1 MSSDHDMKNHA
12 PETMCVHGGDHP
24 DEATGAVSTPIYQV
38 STYAFKNAAH
48 GAACFAG
55 EAEGYIYSR
64 LANPTIDVF
73 EKKIANLE
81 GTDDAL
87 AFGSGMAAVHNISMH
102 LAHGGHIVSSDTVYG
117 GTFALY
123 EHLLPKMGI
132 PVSFVDMTKIEN
144 IEKAI
149 RPDTKMIFVET
160 PANPT
165 LLMTDIAAA
174 ADLAHSKG
182 IKLVVDNT
190 FCTPYL
196 QQPMAL
202 GANIV
207 LHSGTKYIGGHGDAV
222 SGVYAG
228 PQDLID
234 ESREWRTDIGG
245 VIAPF
250 QSWLLLRGL
259 KTLHLR
265 VERSQENA
273 IKMAAYLEQH
283 PKVEWVLFPGLKS
296 HPQYEL
302 GKKQMRGP
310 GGVISFEV
318 KGGVEAGAKLMD
330 SVKLMTLAVSLGDV
344 STLIEHPASM
354 THSTMSPEDREKY
367 GLSNGLV
374 RIALGVENSVDQIAD
389 LEQALA
395 KV

>member
-1 MSSDHDMKNHA
+1 MKNHA

-38 STYAFKNAAH
+38 STFAFKNAAH
-48 GAACFAG
+48 AAACFAG
-55 EAEGYIYSR
+55 EDDGYIYSR
-64 LANPTIDVF
+64 LGNPTIDTF
-73 EKKIANLE
+73 EKKLAALE

-196 QQPMAL
+196 QKPMAL
-202 GANIV
+202 GADIV

-245 VIAPF
+245 VIAPL

-265 VERSQENA
+265 VERAQENA

>member
-38 STYAFKNAAH
+38 STFAFKNAAH
-48 GAACFAG
+48 AAACFAG
-55 EAEGYIYSR
+55 EDDGYIYSR
-64 LANPTIDVF
+64 LGNPTIDTF
-73 EKKIANLE
+73 EKKLAALE

-87 AFGSGMAAVHNISMH
+87 AFGSGMAAVHNVSMH
-102 LAHGGHIVSSDTVYG
+102 LAHGGHIVSSNTVYG

-123 EHLLPKMGI
+123 EHMLPKMGI
-132 PVSFVDMTKIEN
+132 PVSFVDMTKIEE
-144 IEKAI
+144 IDKAI
-149 RPDTKMIFVET
+149 RPETKMIFIET

-165 LLMTDIAAA
+165 LMIADIAAI
-174 ADLAHSKG
+174 ADLAHSKNL
-182 IKLVVDNT
+182 KLVVDNT

-196 QQPMAL
+196 QQPIAL
-202 GANIV
+202 GADIV

-228 PQDLID
+228 AQDLID

-245 VIAPF
+245 VIAPL

-265 VERSQENA
+265 VQRSQENA
-273 IKMAAYLEQH
+273 IKMADFLNEH
-283 PKVEWVLFPGLKS
+283 PKVEWVMFPGLES

-318 KGGVEAGAKLMD
+318 KGGVVAGSKLMD

-354 THSTMSPEDREKY
+354 THSTMTPEDRAKY
-367 GLSNGLV
+367 GLSDGLV
-374 RIALGVENSVDQIAD
+374 RIATGVENSVDQIAD
-389 LEQALA
+389 IEQALA
-395 KV
+395 KI

>member
-38 STYAFKNAAH
+38 STFAFKNAAH
-48 GAACFAG
+48 AAACFAG
-55 EAEGYIYSR
+55 EDDGYIYSR
-64 LANPTIDVF
+64 LGNPTIDVF
-73 EKKIANLE
+73 EKKLAALE

-87 AFGSGMAAVHNISMH
+87 AFGSGMAAVHNVSMH

-149 RPDTKMIFVET
+149 RPETKMIFVET

-202 GANIV
+202 GADIV

-228 PQDLID
+228 SQELID

-265 VERSQENA
+265 VERAQENA

-354 THSTMSPEDREKY
+354 THSTMTPEDREKY

-395 KV
+395 QV